1 MDCLIFYNQRF
12 YEIKDIPSESK
23 ESRRIAKSL
32 IDLQKVYDPGEP
44 KSMNIRGTR
53 RESTFFNTMKN
64 NLKDD
69 LRSAIHATAET
80 DKNTVY
86 ITGWIKADIL
96 KPSFAQK
103 DIAGEGLT
111 LISWKGKI

>member
-1 MDCLIFYNQRF
+1 
-12 YEIKDIPSESK
+12 
-23 ESRRIAKSL
+23 
-32 IDLQKVYDPGEP
+32 
-44 KSMNIRGTR
+44 MNIRGNM

-69 LRSAIHATAET
+69 LRSAVHAAVDVES
-80 DKNTVY
+80 DENTVY

-103 DIAGEGLT
+103 DITGKGIT
-111 LISWKGKI
+111 LVSWKGKI